1 MNKIVEEKNHHS
13 FSNSSLMRVPVLAV
27 WLSALPV
34 PIFENK
40 SNENELK
47 LEKQKHEVYK
57 EIKKAIDCDGKF
69 THSNILVLET
79 NYIYAC
85 AIHYLVNNPTEP

>member
-57 EIKKAIDCDGKF
+57 EIKKAI
-69 THSNILVLET
+69 N
-79 NYIYAC
+79 
-85 AIHYLVNNPTEP
+85 